1 MLDWSFNGTDISSYK
16 SKMEVLCKYFYWKL
30 QIPRYST
37 MQFPFT
43 HLAWL
48 LWLCLLQ
55 CSGCQWMDL
64 MRRSCER
71 LEDNYSDLPVQ
82 RLNDLVS
89 PVLGWAG
96 LVYTDQSTSW
106 PGAAHLLWPVM
117 STPAVISSQQQQPPH
132 YSCQPHFA
140 EHNVPRYLHTS
151 TFYLLKVDLLKLL
164 LLDLCGQASPS
175 RYV

>member
-1 MLDWSFNGTDISSYK
+1 MLDWSFNGTNISSYK

-30 QIPRYST
+30 QIPWYST

-48 LWLCLLQ
+48 LWLCLLR

-89 PVLGWAG
+89 PVLAG
-96 LVYTDQSTSW
+96 LGWCIQTS
-106 PGAAHLLWPVM
+106 P
-117 STPAVISSQQQQPPH
+117 PAGQAPH
-132 YSCQPHFA
+132 TC
-140 EHNVPRYLHTS
+140 
-151 TFYLLKVDLLKLL
+151 
-164 LLDLCGQASPS
+164 CGQWCQLQQWSHPS
-175 RYV
+175 NNNLPTTAVNHISRNTMFRDTCILAPSTCWK

>member
-1 MLDWSFNGTDISSYK
+1 MHYVCSTDHS
-16 SKMEVLCKYFYWKL
+16 MEQIFLLIKVKWKYFASTFTENCKYLPW
-30 QIPRYST
+30 YST

-48 LWLCLLQ
+48 HWLCLLR

-71 LEDNYSDLPVQ
+71 LEDNYSDLPA
-82 RLNDLVS
+82 S
-89 PVLGWAG
+89 EWSCFSCAGWAG

-164 LLDLCGQASPS
+164 LLDL
-175 RYV
+175 